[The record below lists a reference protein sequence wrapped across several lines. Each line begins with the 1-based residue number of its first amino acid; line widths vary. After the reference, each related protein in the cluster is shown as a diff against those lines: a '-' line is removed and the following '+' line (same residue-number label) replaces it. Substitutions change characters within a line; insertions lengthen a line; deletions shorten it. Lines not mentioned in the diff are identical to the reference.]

1 MLLTERGRGAYA
13 RIYSFNYQAR
23 RRSRANRKDFTE
35 RGNYS
40 SRTQTGGKQQGL
52 DVKRQEMERV
62 RDEGVKEQASAEER
76 ETPGSFPHLK

>member
-1 MLLTERGRGAYA
+1 MPESIVSITRQDEGAEPKGKD
-13 RIYSFNYQAR
+13 SL
-23 RRSRANRKDFTE
+23 RS
-35 RGNYS
+35 NYS
-40 SRTQTGGKQQGL
+40 SRTQTGGKQQGQ